1 MANRMRA
8 TKLDRAIFVAT
19 VSLSA
24 AAMLASGLVAG
35 RGTRRVVVEV
45 DGEAYGVYPLD
56 RIEISPDGVRVTE
69 SDCPD
74 RREVAE
80 GEISKRGQSLI
91 CLPHRLIVRIAQEG
105 GETDAS
111 TY

>member
-1 MANRMRA
+1 MANRTGT

-19 VSLSA
+19 VALSA

-35 RGTRRVVVEV
+35 RGTRRV
-45 DGEAYGVYPLD
+45 
-56 RIEISPDGVRVTE
+56 RVTE

-80 GEISKRGQSLI
+80 GEISRRGQSLI